1 VEQRE
6 KVVSTASDEDEVASV
21 VTPPRWTWERALPW
35 AMALVFAGL
44 YTTISMT
51 RFEQLQPAS
60 FDLGI
65 FEQAIR
71 HYAHFEAP
79 IVDLEGAGHNF
90 LGDHWNPA
98 IMVFAPFYRLFPG
111 PQTLLVGQAVAIAL
125 AVVPATHQL
134 NGQPV
139 RQRRSRCVSDLE
151 RPASPW
157 R

>member
-1 VEQRE
+1 
-6 KVVSTASDEDEVASV
+6 
-21 VTPPRWTWERALPW
+21 
-35 AMALVFAGL
+35 MGN
-44 YTTISMT
+44 
-51 RFEQLQPAS
+51 
-60 FDLGI
+60 